1 MATEK
6 ENPFDVLAKVLEG
19 SKSHDEMEKKVWTAL
34 KTGVIPEKM
43 NVYLLVAASTMPAL
57 AATNM
62 QLGQILKENGL
73 IKEEPAEAPAPAVRK
88 PDFRILEAPN
98 GEKVS

>member
-19 SKSHDEMEKKVWTAL
+19 AKNHDEMEKKVWTAL
-34 KTGVIPEKM
+34 KTGIISEKM

-57 AATNM
+57 AATNI

-73 IKEEPAEAPAPAVRK
+73 IKEAPAEKPAPAPRK

-98 GEKVS
+98 GEKVN